1 MGDPGNLDGRT
12 PAVAELIENT
22 MVTFKDMDSSPTKA
36 WIVTH
41 RNEPEWKRYFD
52 LAFAPRPREELYVF
66 ADDKD
71 QIRNVAAD
79 PKHAAIKADLNRRLM
94 DELLRT
100 GDPRV
105 TGDGKT
111 FERPPFTSPN
121 PAAQANKAK
130 KAK

>member
-1 MGDPGNLDGRT
+1 MT
-12 PAVAELIENT
+12 VAELIENT